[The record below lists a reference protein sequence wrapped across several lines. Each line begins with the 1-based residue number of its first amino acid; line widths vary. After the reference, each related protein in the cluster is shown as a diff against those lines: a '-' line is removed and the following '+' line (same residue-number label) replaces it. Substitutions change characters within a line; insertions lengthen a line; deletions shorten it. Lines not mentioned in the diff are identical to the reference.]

1 MKLEL
6 KDLNNLETWVNSNDS
21 FKAVKIVDISE
32 LDIYGFIDHK
42 DIVHIL
48 IRCDESIFEGENRKG
63 ISITLKNIDTH
74 DRGSFNVLDFSCKR
88 NDFKNNFI
96 LIINE
101 IIEESIKSNKLFES
115 VKSIINK
122 WFYFLQKPKQEQ
134 LSENEIIGLIGEL
147 LSIKDLNEF
156 ITMETVI
163 ESWVGPLKIKRD
175 FIFKNTEIEIK
186 TSSTKKG
193 HVHTVHGFDQLSAL
207 KDGQV
212 YVYSWNISKDLTMQ
226 SFSLNTIVSEIVD
239 ICGDNTILI
248 EKFYEKLNLLKFDS
262 RDSELYEEFKFRLID
277 KKLFIVN
284 KSFPKIDRN
293 SFNFKLNSMYLDLNY
308 TIDLNNLESIEL
320 KNITI

>member
-32 LDIYGFIDHK
+32 LDIYGFIDYK

-156 ITMETVI
+156 IKMETVI

>member
-21 FKAVKIVDISE
+21 FKVVKIVDISE
-32 LDIYGFIDHK
+32 LDIYGFIDYK

-48 IRCDESIFEGENRKG
+48 IRCDESIFEDENRKG

-74 DRGSFNVLDFSCKR
+74 DRGSINVLDFSCKR

-96 LIINE
+96 LILNE

>member
-6 KDLNNLETWVNSNDS
+6 TDINNLETWADSNVS
-21 FKAVKIVDISE
+21 YKAVKILDIPE
-32 LDIYGFIDHK
+32 LDVFGFIDHK
-42 DIVHIL
+42 EIVHIL
-48 IRCDESIFEGENRKG
+48 IRCDESIFEDENRKG
-63 ISITLKNIDTH
+63 ISIKLKNIDTH
-74 DRGSFNVLDFSCKR
+74 DKGSINVLDFSCKR

-101 IIEESIKSNKLFES
+101 IIEETIKSNKLIES

-147 LSIKDLNEF
+147 LSIKDFNEYS
-156 ITMETVI
+156 TMDSVI

-175 FIFKNTEIEIK
+175 FIFNSTEIEIK

-212 YVYSWNISKDLTMQ
+212 YVYSWNISKDLTME
-226 SFSLNTIVSEIVD
+226 SFSLNTVVKEIVD

-248 EKFYEKLNLLKFDS
+248 EKFYKKLNLLKFDS
-262 RDSELYEEFKFRLID
+262 RDSESYEEFKFRLIG
-277 KKLFIVN
+277 KKLLIVD

-293 SFNFKLNSMYLDLNY
+293 SFNFKLTSMYLDLNY
-308 TIDLNNLESIEL
+308 TIDLNSLESIEF
-320 KNITI
+320 KKITI

>member
-21 FKAVKIVDISE
+21 FKVVKIVDISE
-32 LDIYGFIDHK
+32 LDIYGFIDYK

-156 ITMETVI
+156 IKMETVI

>member
-32 LDIYGFIDHK
+32 LDIYGFIDYK

-248 EKFYEKLNLLKFDS
+248 EKFYDKLNLLKFDS

>member
-32 LDIYGFIDHK
+32 LDIYGFIDYK

-48 IRCDESIFEGENRKG
+48 IRCDESIFEDENRKG

-156 ITMETVI
+156 IKMETVI

>member
-32 LDIYGFIDHK
+32 LDIYGFIDYK